1 MGEAS
6 CSRRIMID
14 HSILDKYDY
23 IMKTMSITIDEAT
36 LRVLDDLVGTA
47 SIARSRSAFV
57 RTAIREFVEREGR
70 RQVEARERQILRKH
84 RKGLARQARVL
95 IEEQARL

>member
-1 MGEAS
+1 
-6 CSRRIMID
+6 
-14 HSILDKYDY
+14 
-23 IMKTMSITIDEAT
+23 MKSMSITIDEPT
-36 LRVLDDLVGTA
+36 LRLLDELTETA
-47 SIARSRSAFV
+47 SLARNRSALV
-57 RTAIREFVEREGR
+57 RTAIREFVERERR